1 MFAVGSRAAGIDWVL
16 SLKRAKLGENAHVLI
31 NPRGFC
37 GAYPVLF
44 GARARP
50 SRVPILPN
58 VGQKDPRRTRASD
71 RLLRGSFAY
80 LRVEDE
86 RDAAIA
92 FQNSE
97 FVLYVLFAASL
108 ERCLSAMRRT
118 AVNWDVREPENG
130 RRKIFIWI
138 RRNPLKSPDSAKEMK
153 GNESFF
159 PWISLHFLART
170 RPVRG
175 PSSPRR

>member
-1 MFAVGSRAAGIDWVL
+1 LGFKPKASEI
-16 SLKRAKLGENAHVLI
+16 GENAHVLN

-50 SRVPILPN
+50 SPVPILPN

-71 RLLRGSFAY
+71 RPSRCSFPY

-97 FVLYVLFAASL
+97 FVLYVLFAAGL
-108 ERCLSAMRRT
+108 ERHVSAMRRT
-118 AVNWDVREPENG
+118 AAIGTFREPENG

-175 PSSPRR
+175 SSSPRR